1 MGMNTLKTMFL
12 MTLMIVSLLIV
23 GQLLGGEQGMMLAF
37 GFSLFMNFSA
47 YWFSDRV
54 VLRMYKAREVSQH
67 EAPRL
72 HDLIRNLAAQ
82 AELPMPRVYIIPNS
96 TPNAFA
102 TGRNPDHAAV
112 AVTEGIRDLL
122 NEDELEGVLAHELAH
137 NKHRDTLTGTI
148 AATLLGTITF
158 IVRMAGWSLLFFGS
172 RGNRRASSGMAD
184 LLLILVAP
192 IAAVLIH
199 LAISRS
205 REYAAD
211 AAAAKI
217 SGRPLSLAN
226 ALRKLESGVKRSQM
240 RNVNPSTAHLFIVN
254 PLRSGGMLSL
264 FSTHPP
270 MERRIAPL
278 EAIVMGQPL

>member
-1 MGMNTLKTMFL
+1 MGMNTLKTTFL
-12 MTLMIVSLLIV
+12 MTLMIVLLLIV

-37 GFSLFMNFSA
+37 GFSLLMNFSA
-47 YWFSDRV
+47 YWFSDRL

-72 HDLIRNLAAQ
+72 HDLIRNLSAQ
-82 AELPMPRVYIIPNS
+82 AELLMPRVYIIPNS

-102 TGRNPDHAAV
+102 TGRNPDHEAV

-122 NEDELEGVLAHELAH
+122 NEDELEGVLSHELAH
-137 NKHRDTLTGTI
+137 IKHRNTLTGTI
-148 AATLLGTITF
+148 AATRVGTITF
-158 IVRMAGWSLLFFGS
+158 IARMAGWSLLFFGG
-172 RGNRRASSGMAD
+172 RGGRRASSGMAD

-205 REYAAD
+205 REYAAY

-226 ALRKLESGVKRSQM
+226 ALRKLELGVKRSQM

-254 PLRSGGMLSL
+254 PLRNGGMLSL

-278 EAIVMGQPL
+278 EAIAMGQPL